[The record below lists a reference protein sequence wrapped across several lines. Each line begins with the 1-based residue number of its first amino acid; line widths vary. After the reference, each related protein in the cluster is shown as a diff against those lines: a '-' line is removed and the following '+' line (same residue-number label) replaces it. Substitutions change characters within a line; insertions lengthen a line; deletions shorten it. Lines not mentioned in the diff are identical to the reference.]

1 MHRFYLPHPNFSSS
15 EIFLTD
21 RQEIHHL
28 RDVLRLK
35 ENDSV
40 CVFNGQGEEAQ
51 GMIEAILPQKVS
63 IKVQSFK
70 KSSVKIPYTI
80 LACAL
85 PKKGKFELII
95 EKVTEL
101 GIDEIIPMVTKRTE
115 IILSKERALDKLTRF
130 RMVAMNAAKQ
140 SQRSTLPVI
149 SPVISFQ
156 ETLEVL
162 AKTTTAFIP
171 SLFLPRENIFTA
183 FGKIHNPQKISFLVG
198 PEGDFTD
205 EEYLEAQEKGCIP
218 VSLGEN
224 ILKVETAAICTVA
237 CAKVFYANIKK

>member
-1 MHRFYLPHPNFSSS
+1 MHRFYLPHLNPSSQ

-35 ENDSV
+35 ENDPI
-40 CVFNGQGEEAQ
+40 CIFNGKGEEAE
-51 GMIEAILPQKVS
+51 GMIDSILPQRVS
-63 IKVQSFK
+63 IKVQSLK
-70 KSSVKIPYTI
+70 KSSAKLPYTI

-115 IILSKERALDKLTRF
+115 IILSKERASDKLTRF
-130 RMVAMNAAKQ
+130 RTVAMNAAKQ
-140 SQRSTLPVI
+140 SRRSTLPVV
-149 SPVISFQ
+149 SPVTSFQ
-156 ETLEVL
+156 GTLEIL

-171 SLFLPRENIFTA
+171 SLLDPRENIFTA
-183 FGKIHNPQKISFLVG
+183 FGKVHNPQKISFLVG
-198 PEGDFTD
+198 PEGDFTK
-205 EEYLEAQEKGCIP
+205 EEYLEAQAKGCIP

-237 CAKVFYANIKK
+237 CVKIFYAR